1 MSALPNIP
9 PFWSALAYWLACLL
23 YVFMLPRRWGRAR
36 AACAAAALLAGL
48 AAYMTL
54 TANWQGWRFN
64 IGMLGTAALNALTFF
79 VLSRVTWRSAVYYC
93 ARAFILGGFTASLA
107 WQLYALMVLPHFDTA
122 NIPSEAA
129 TMLPLYA
136 AAYLAMYALERTHRT
151 EMWELNL
158 SSAACV
164 LSVAIALADYIL
176 ASISYMSIRTPFAG
190 TTDADAFNVRTFA
203 YLGGV
208 AVLYA
213 CHLQNCET
221 HARKELDALQNIL
234 QTQYANYRASE
245 ESVELINRKYH
256 DLKHQIAV
264 LRSEV
269 ASGKSLE
276 YLDRVEQEIRAY
288 KAENKTG
295 NRVLD
300 TILTSKSLHC
310 QQNGIQLT
318 CVADGAALNFM
329 DVMDLSAL
337 FGNALDNAIEGVG
350 VLPDAEQR
358 LIHLAVARQ
367 KGFVSIR
374 LENRCRDTLYIES
387 GLPRTTKREKGLHGY
402 GLKSIQATVEKYG
415 GSVTVHAENG
425 WFELRVLIPVLQD

>member
-36 AACAAAALLAGL
+36 TACAAAALLAGL

-276 YLDRVEQEIRAY
+276 YLDRVE
-288 KAENKTG
+288 
-295 NRVLD
+295 
-300 TILTSKSLHC
+300 
-310 QQNGIQLT
+310 
-318 CVADGAALNFM
+318 
-329 DVMDLSAL
+329 
-337 FGNALDNAIEGVG
+337 
-350 VLPDAEQR
+350 
-358 LIHLAVARQ
+358 
-367 KGFVSIR
+367 
-374 LENRCRDTLYIES
+374 
-387 GLPRTTKREKGLHGY
+387 
-402 GLKSIQATVEKYG
+402 
-415 GSVTVHAENG
+415 
-425 WFELRVLIPVLQD
+425 